1 MSVHSLLSV
10 VQDYLRDTVDPKI
23 DAWLVHDYHDS
34 NPAFRKVLGQEIG
47 MITRPA
53 YLYMPSAG
61 EPVLVCHH
69 VDAGKFD
76 GLDIP
81 LAIYR
86 SRRSMVEEL
95 GKLLP
100 SGAVVAMEYSPLG
113 TLPRASKVDAGT
125 VELVRSLGAEVESSA
140 DLVQHATQRW
150 TELHLAS
157 HKRASAKLH
166 AIVTEAFRYIG
177 QNLSDGPTEF
187 QVAEFIRRRFAEEG
201 LVTAD
206 GPIVA
211 TNEHASDPHYE
222 PLEHRSRPI
231 VSGDWVLIDLWAKE
245 DAEDSTYG
253 DITWV
258 AYVGD
263 IVGEEHQRVFDVVT
277 GARDEALSYL
287 ASEVKAGRFPQGF
300 QADEAAR
307 RYIADRGYGEY
318 FTHRLGHS
326 ISHEVHG
333 DAVNLDSFE
342 TEDTRRIVPGICFS
356 VEPGIYLPEFGVRS
370 EIDVYMSEEGPQPTT
385 EIQRDVVLIKP

>member
-1 MSVHSLLSV
+1 MSVHELLPV
-10 VQDYLRDTVDPKI
+10 VQSYLRDTADPKI
-23 DAWLVHDYHDS
+23 DAWLVHDYHNS
-34 NPAFRKVLGQEIG
+34 NPAFRKVIGAGIG

-53 YLYMPSAG
+53 YLYMPSSG
-61 EPVLVCHH
+61 QPVILCHH

-81 LAIYR
+81 LAVYR
-86 SRRSMVEEL
+86 SRRSMLEEL
-95 GKLLP
+95 GRLLP
-100 SGAVVAMEYSPLG
+100 TGSKVAMEYSPLG

-125 VELVRSLGAEVESSA
+125 VELVRSLGAQVESSS
-140 DLVQHATQRW
+140 DLVQYATQRW
-150 TELHLAS
+150 TEPQLAS
-157 HKRASAKLH
+157 HKRAAAKIH
-166 AIVTEAFRYIG
+166 AIVIEAFRYIG
-177 QNLSDGPTEF
+177 QNLADGPTEF

-201 LVTAD
+201 LVTSD

-211 TNEHASDPHYE
+211 TNEHAGDPHYE

-231 VSGDWVLIDLWAKE
+231 VGNDWVLIDLWAKE
-245 DAEDSTYG
+245 DAEDSMYA

-263 IVGEEHQRVFDVVT
+263 VVDGEHRRVFDIVA
-277 GARDEALSYL
+277 GARDEALRFL
-287 ASEVKAGRFPQGF
+287 ASEVRAGRYPQGF
-300 QADEAAR
+300 QADQAAR
-307 RYIADRGYGEY
+307 RYIDDRGYGEY

-333 DAVNLDSFE
+333 DAVNLDGFE

-370 EIDVYMSEEGPQPTT
+370 EIDVYMADDGPQPTT
-385 EIQRDVVLIKP
+385 EIQKDVVLIKP